1 MSAHAYS
8 FLPEQAQEGEIEV
21 LLCRP
26 PLLRTHLVETDA
38 LHAVRLLGIE
48 ERPFQ
53 RVTSHLLGKDSLLKW
68 TPPTQLPSPPPEG
81 DVSEAPA
88 PTATDNADKRQR
100 MHDDV
105 LLDFAVLEN
114 SIRRIQLLQSSNA
127 KERQRY
133 AAEKAKILETAQAVK
148 NNTIGL
154 RAQLAEAQ
162 RMLEL
167 RKGYDELAAKL
178 ITPKLKARAETT
190 EDIVKLEKEIEDL
203 QQESADYEG
212 TWVGRR
218 EAFDRVVAEGQAM
231 MRVVKGIKDEPEP
244 EKDETMDDGEEG
256 VATAKGGRSRL
267 GTPGPDVGERTPMQ
281 GTDLG
286 GRTPIPGSAELGGAT
301 PMRGD
306 DTPFPETGDGTPR
319 PSNKMLD
326 VDEELRSS
334 SLAGSPMLQAQEGD
348 VDMAE
353 TPAAIS
359 TIAEEAQMEEEQVD
373 STADEEGTGE
383 QAVATPAEEME
394 VE

>member
-1 MSAHAYS
+1 MSAHAYT
-8 FLPEQAQEGEIEV
+8 FLPEQAQE
-21 LLCRP
+21 
-26 PLLRTHLVETDA
+26 DA
-38 LHAVRLLGIE
+38 LHAARLLAIE

-53 RVTSHLLGKDSLLKW
+53 RVTSHLLGKDSLLQW

-81 DVSEAPA
+81 EASEAPDA
-88 PTATDNADKRQR
+88 TATDNAAKRQR
-100 MHDDV
+100 IHDDV

-133 AAEKAKILETAQAVK
+133 AAEKAKIVETAQAVK
-148 NNTIGL
+148 NNTLGL
-154 RAQLAEAQ
+154 RTQLAEAQ

-203 QQESADYEG
+203 QQESADYDG

-231 MRVVKGIKDEPEP
+231 MRVIKGIKDEPEP
-244 EKDETMDDGEEG
+244 ETEKDETMDDGEEG
-256 VATAKGGRSRL
+256 AATAKGGRSRL
-267 GTPGPDVGERTPMQ
+267 GTPGPDIGGRTPMQ

-286 GRTPIPGSAELGGAT
+286 GRTPMPGSAELGGGT

-306 DTPFPETGDGTPR
+306 ETPFPETGDGTPR

-348 VDMAE
+348 VDMEE

-359 TIAEEAQMEEEQVD
+359 TMAEDAQAEEEQVD
-373 STADEEGTGE
+373 GTASAAATSE